1 MEPQIVDFYNEM
13 PSGVNVIDKLNEE
26 YIDLLNDYNNL
37 QNDNN
42 KLKNEL
48 ERIKT
53 LKPIRIK
60 VDTIE
65 NFIQK
70 GQEIEDFIPKFKQI
84 IYDFLKHEGWISE
97 LPEPCRDY
105 GDIMTNAGLGYWDNF
120 QKDLLFEWNNELH
133 DSIYGIDNGN
143 HRFNIYLKIKL
154 IEELYNLF
162 NIKSEERNKIG
173 WFNHLIDEAFN
184 EVEKIIITMLKNCH
198 LPTNHYYDII
208 YKIIGVRL
216 FGIYYDEYDMDKQFE
231 YDDETFIQNIYYYEC
246 KKCKN
251 IVDGQMYN
259 IINDEAF
266 SWFNCDCLC

>member
-70 GQEIEDFIPKFKQI
+70 GQEIKDFIPKFKQI

-105 GDIMTNAGLGYWDNF
+105 GGIMTNAGLGYWDNF

-143 HRFNIYLKIKL
+143 HKFNIYLKIKL

-184 EVEKIIITMLKNCH
+184 EVEKIIITMLKNCR
-198 LPTNHYYDII
+198 LPTNQYYDII
-208 YKIIGVRL
+208 YKIIGIRL
-216 FGIYYDEYDMDKQFE
+216 FGGDYDENDLDAQFE
-231 YDDETFIQNIYYYEC
+231 YGDETFIQDIYYYEC
-246 KKCKN
+246 KKCKE
-251 IVDGQMYN
+251 
-259 IINDEAF
+259 IIKGNDFDIIYTEEYGDLY
-266 SWFNCDCLC
+266 CKCLC